1 MPGYG
6 ILKPE
11 EGTGLRP
18 WEWAR
23 DRLDRARTYWVAT
36 ARPDGRPH
44 AMAVWGLWLDDRF
57 WFSSDLRSRK
67 VRNLMADPR
76 CTITAEV
83 DHDALTVEGR
93 AERIT
98 DQGKYRR
105 FAEAYDA
112 KYGWKLD
119 SDQYPLFVVRPEM
132 VFAFSMDDFVG
143 SATRWRF
150 EPEP

>member
-1 MPGYG
+1 MPGYR

-18 WEWAR
+18 WEWGR

-44 AMAVWGLWLDDRF
+44 AMAVWGQWLDDRF

-67 VRNLMADPR
+67 ARNLM
-76 CTITAEV
+76 
-83 DHDALTVEGR
+83 
-93 AERIT
+93 
-98 DQGKYRR
+98 
-105 FAEAYDA
+105 
-112 KYGWKLD
+112 
-119 SDQYPLFVVRPEM
+119 VRPEM

-150 EPEP
+150 EPET